1 VMTPLARS
9 DCTGKLV
16 TASGCNCPR
25 EPHASWWCP
34 TGMRCLAAF
43 ALVAFATAGCLGSSG
58 SGAPSGSA
66 AGPPQTVVGTKQP
79 RASVVITYAL
89 PLSEVSAC
97 PAVTRCSLTHGP
109 GQASFMLI
117 GRRLTCSPATG
128 DYADPRAACR
138 ALSDV
143 VTKLGTKNW
152 VCGCLSHQGPPAK
165 AVGYY
170 DGNRRTIPLDGCSLC
185 NLPGIGADL
194 GLLLPGP

>member
-1 VMTPLARS
+1 
-9 DCTGKLV
+9 
-16 TASGCNCPR
+16 
-25 EPHASWWCP
+25 
-34 TGMRCLAAF
+34 
-43 ALVAFATAGCLGSSG
+43 
-58 SGAPSGSA
+58 
-66 AGPPQTVVGTKQP
+66 
-79 RASVVITYAL
+79 
-89 PLSEVSAC
+89 
-97 PAVTRCSLTHGP
+97 
-109 GQASFMLI
+109 MLI

-152 VCGCLSHQGPPAK
+152 VCGCLPHQGPPAT

-194 GLLLPGP
+194 ALLLPGP